1 VLNTNYEK
9 SRDDDDNEGLPRHI
23 FLNELQARGEH
34 MTDYELADCVSHLLH
49 TNHQVDELSHEQIS
63 HLIDKYLPENL
74 TVDKFMTDLIGVDTR
89 EFEDILEAWENIR
102 KVNTPRLNQ
111 SKQMFL
117 KQKDTGNASTSVS
130 RNS

>member
-1 VLNTNYEK
+1 
-9 SRDDDDNEGLPRHI
+9 
-23 FLNELQARGEH
+23 

-49 TNHQVDELSHEQIS
+49 TNHQVDELSHEQIAN
-63 HLIDKYLPENL
+63 LIDKYLPEHL

-111 SKQMFL
+111 SKQMFA
-117 KQKDTGNASTSVS
+117 KQKGSTSRAASS